1 VFNYPCD
8 DEVPNSP
15 QFAQHFQFLR
25 NCIYPSAFPS
35 SHIAS
40 SLRRIMM
47 PVGAVAGPEIGARG
61 YGRPI
66 GKCETH
72 TEEMWEV
79 LPFHDVAAPI
89 LRCRRLDLRMIPA
102 SWMEEARNRS
112 YDFGG
117 ITGRFQGPCLLKPVV
132 SCKRFCLPHDPPR
145 SSDVHSWWGNQT
157 YFMMASRL
165 QQLLEQRTRK
175 GLGELRHFQNSLSQW
190 KAGVVYA
197 DGCKETQLLPRTAM
211 LNLKG
216 YGLRRQQWWPV
227 VFVKDQSNPQRVV
240 ALCQAQALS
249 WSRPWSTDISRVVCC
264 KAATQQMMGA
274 TCIGYAMTVQ
284 PSAAASAP
292 PAHDP
297 VHCTTVII
305 EEIPEDIPQP
315 SSYDPE
321 WTFLGDEVLEEF

>member
-1 VFNYPCD
+1 
-8 DEVPNSP
+8 
-15 QFAQHFQFLR
+15 
-25 NCIYPSAFPS
+25 
-35 SHIAS
+35 
-40 SLRRIMM
+40 MM

-66 GKCETH
+66 GPCETQ

-79 LPFHDVAAPI
+79 LPFHRVAAPF
-89 LRCRRLDLRMIPA
+89 LRCRRDDLRMIPE
-102 SWMEEARNRS
+102 SWMKEARDRS
-112 YDFGG
+112 YDFEG
-117 ITGRFQGPCLLKPVV
+117 ITGWFQGPCLLKPVV
-132 SCKRFCLPHDPPR
+132 SCERFCLPHDPPR
-145 SSDVHSWWGNQT
+145 SSDVDSWWGNQI
-157 YFMMASRL
+157 YCVMASRL
-165 QQLLEQRTRK
+165 IQLLEQRTRK
-175 GLGELRHFQNSLSQW
+175 GLGELRHFQSSKRGW

-211 LNLKG
+211 LDSKG
-216 YGLRRQQWWPV
+216 YGLGRQQWWPV
-227 VFVKDQSNPQRVV
+227 VFVQDQSNPQRVV

-264 KAATQQMMGA
+264 REATQQLMAA

-297 VHCTTVII
+297 VNCSTVTI
-305 EEIPEDIPQP
+305 EEIPEDNPQP

-321 WTFLGDEVLEEF
+321 WTIVGNEVLEEF

>member
-1 VFNYPCD
+1 
-8 DEVPNSP
+8 
-15 QFAQHFQFLR
+15 
-25 NCIYPSAFPS
+25 
-35 SHIAS
+35 
-40 SLRRIMM
+40 M

-157 YFMMASRL
+157 YLVIASRL
-165 QQLLEQRTRK
+165 QQLLERRSRK
-175 GLGELRHFQNSLSQW
+175 GLGELMSHFRSSLSQW

-197 DGCKETQLLPRTAM
+197 DGSKDTQLLPKTAM
-211 LNLKG
+211 LDLQG
-216 YGLRRQQWWPV
+216 YSLGRQQWWPV
-227 VFVKDQSNPQRVV
+227 VFVQDQSHPQRVI

-249 WSRPWSTDISRVVCC
+249 GSRPWSTDISRVACC
-264 KAATQQMMGA
+264 KAATQQLMGA
-274 TCIGYAMTVQ
+274 TCIGYAMPFQ
-284 PSAAASAP
+284 PSPPAP

-315 SSYDPE
+315 SSAI
-321 WTFLGDEVLEEF
+321 DEVLEEF

>member
-1 VFNYPCD
+1 
-8 DEVPNSP
+8 
-15 QFAQHFQFLR
+15 
-25 NCIYPSAFPS
+25 
-35 SHIAS
+35 
-40 SLRRIMM
+40 M

-79 LPFHDVAAPI
+79 LPFHDVAALI

-175 GLGELRHFQNSLSQW
+175 GLGELRHFQSSLSQW

-227 VFVKDQSNPQRVV
+227 VFVMDQ
-240 ALCQAQALS
+240 
-249 WSRPWSTDISRVVCC
+249 
-264 KAATQQMMGA
+264 
-274 TCIGYAMTVQ
+274 
-284 PSAAASAP
+284 
-292 PAHDP
+292 
-297 VHCTTVII
+297 
-305 EEIPEDIPQP
+305 
-315 SSYDPE
+315 
-321 WTFLGDEVLEEF
+321 